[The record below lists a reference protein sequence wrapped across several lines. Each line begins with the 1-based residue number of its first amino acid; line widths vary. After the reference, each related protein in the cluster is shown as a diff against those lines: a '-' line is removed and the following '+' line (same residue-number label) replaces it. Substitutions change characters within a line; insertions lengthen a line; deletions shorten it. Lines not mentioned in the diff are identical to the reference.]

1 MSNSN
6 GFLELTD
13 FNYYMLLRQP
23 KVDVSKVEVSSVFP
37 PVIDFQF
44 YCTGG
49 HRIGNYCVECSHDGI
64 NWTNISGDKTS
75 LVPLTWAWAGT
86 GGFPATSARFW
97 RLRAKGSSVYPL
109 GGTWKTELRLLL
121 EDGNG
126 YTPTLA
132 QLSEVGI
139 IYNTGF
145 NKSHLVNGNLDENVF
160 ETGTP
165 NMTITIDLGA

>member
-1 MSNSN
+1 MSIRD
-6 GFLELTD
+6 GFISSSVMEV
-13 FNYYMLLRQP
+13 LLRQP

-44 YCTGG
+44 YCTGAS
-49 HRIGNYCVECSHDGI
+49 RTSNYCVECSHDGI

-97 RLRAKGSSVYPL
+97 RLRVKGSPVL

-139 IYNTGF
+139 TYNTGF

-160 ETGTP
+160 YTGTT
-165 NMTITIDLGA
+165 NMTITIDLEA